1 MNGAL
6 TIGTLDGANV
16 EIMEEVGAENFFL
29 FGLTVEDVLKR
40 KAEGYQPNYYYRNNE
55 NLRKIIDQISGGFFS
70 GGDTGIFKPLTDHLL
85 WQDEYMLMA
94 DFQSYCDAQEKVG
107 NVYLDKEKWTRL
119 SILNVARSGKFSS
132 DRSIADYA
140 RDVWNYDL

>member
-1 MNGAL
+1 M
-6 TIGTLDGANV
+6 
-16 EIMEEVGAENFFL
+16 
-29 FGLTVEDVLKR
+29 
-40 KAEGYQPNYYYRNNE
+40 
-55 NLRKIIDQISGGFFS
+55 
-70 GGDTGIFKPLTDHLL
+70 

-107 NVYLDKEKWTRL
+107 KVYLDQEKWTRL